1 MAFKLVRVA
10 DENFEDYFEFLTER
24 ISNIEAEKELEKEE
38 MLAKIDEKYSIRLS
52 KFELALDGISTIKEI
67 EVPDEEEQLEETENL
82 GE

>member
-1 MAFKLVRVA
+1 MAFKPVRVA
-10 DENFEDYFEFLTER
+10 DENFEDYFEFLTEK

-67 EVPDEEEQLEETENL
+67 EVPDEEVQQEETENL